1 LNNNT
6 IKQITF
12 IKFVLIFLF
21 LNTIEIFC
29 IVYPK
34 LTCDSMRIDE
44 LSATCFIC
52 LLVIGLFLII
62 SFILFLFS
70 IYLFKKK
77 IIHILIL
84 IILNIHIAVYLIYS
98 IIHGHF

>member
-1 LNNNT
+1 
-6 IKQITF
+6 
-12 IKFVLIFLF
+12 
-21 LNTIEIFC
+21 
-29 IVYPK
+29 
-34 LTCDSMRIDE
+34 MRIDE

-52 LLVIGLFLII
+52 LLVVGLFLII

-77 IIHILIL
+77 IIYILIL
-84 IILNIHIAVYLIYS
+84 IILNIHIAVYLIHS